1 VSDRMRFLVAIAA
14 AIPLAFLGLISGLI
28 MMAAILFTALLTA
41 LNFGRFA
48 FAGIAIG
55 VGMTWALMFGLA
67 AVNCAGADQ
76 PCGATPVDL
85 TPHIAISLAL
95 VLLGVVAVL
104 TGIRRNRADAAGG

>member
-41 LNFGRFA
+41 VNFGRFA

-67 AVNCAGADQ
+67 AVNCSGADQ
-76 PCGATPVDL
+76 ECGPTQVDL
-85 TPHIAISLAL
+85 TPHIVISLAL
-95 VLLGVVAVL
+95 VLLGVIAALSGV
-104 TGIRRNRADAAGG
+104 RHNRAESAGG

>member
-1 VSDRMRFLVAIAA
+1 MRFLIAIAA

-41 LNFGRFA
+41 VNFGRFA

-55 VGMTWALMFGLA
+55 VGGTWALMFGLA

-85 TPHIAISLAL
+85 TPHIALSLAL
-95 VLLGVVAVL
+95 VLLGAIAAF
-104 TGIRRNRADAAGG
+104 TGIRRNRGETAES

>member
-1 VSDRMRFLVAIAA
+1 M
-14 AIPLAFLGLISGLI
+14 
-28 MMAAILFTALLTA
+28 
-41 LNFGRFA
+41 NFGRFA

-55 VGMTWALMFGLA
+55 VGVTWALMFGLA

-95 VLLGVVAVL
+95 VLLGAIAAL
-104 TGIRRNRADAAGG
+104 TGVRRNRGEAARS